1 MPSAD
6 DGDLGVRENHEGMES
21 QEVIQSKELRLKI
34 SKADLVGADDE
45 KAKDGQ
51 AAQQKADVAE
61 ARS

>member
-45 KAKDGQ
+45 KAKDG
-51 AAQQKADVAE
+51 
-61 ARS
+61 